1 MKAMRI
7 FSPIDHNKRSLILSA
22 VLFSGAIDVGAY
34 LIGVMY
40 NHISPVIPVPNPYS
54 IVLSFPV
61 LALLFFLFLVN
72 YKKSISQLPLRTGI
86 PHKIGSKDDKDR
98 NSNVEENFKGGG
110 IYGNKP

>member
-1 MKAMRI
+1 ML
-7 FSPIDHNKRSLILSA
+7 PIDQNKRRTVLSA

-34 LIGVMY
+34 LIGIMY

-61 LALLFFLFLVN
+61 LALLLFLFLVY
-72 YKKSISQLPLRTGI
+72 YKKSVSQFPLRTGI
-86 PHKIGSKDDKDR
+86 PHKIGS
-98 NSNVEENFKGGG
+98 EENKSGNDNIKDNVKGGE